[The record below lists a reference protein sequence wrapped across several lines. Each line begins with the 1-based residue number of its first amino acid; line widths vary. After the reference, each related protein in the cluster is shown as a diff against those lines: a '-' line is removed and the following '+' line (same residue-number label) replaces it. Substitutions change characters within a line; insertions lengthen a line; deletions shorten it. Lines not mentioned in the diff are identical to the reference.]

1 MGNNP
6 LEDPDLKAMRASMRP
21 SAGSMRWGRILTTV
35 LVVACLT
42 FAFAFYLPLLRA
54 HETLTKHFSEVQTR
68 VDSANKSASE
78 ARADVKELQEKQQE
92 LEAKLKQAEE
102 AKQPSASMGSGS
114 SSKSALEAKLQ
125 KPLAKEQAA
134 LGTAEGQAVA
144 GISLGYALTKG
155 KLAVSPDGQAAL
167 CGVAST
173 SSKRPIRVLAIA
185 DKKSIPP
192 ALAVKLKSP
201 LDYSGAVAA
210 AVVETLRDKC
220 KVDPTYLSATGF
232 PAEPAAPQ
240 VEGKRLSGARVELW
254 LAN

>member
-1 MGNNP
+1 MGNNR
-6 LEDPDLKAMRASMRP
+6 LDQMDPDLKAMRASG
-21 SAGSMRWGRILTTV
+21 GSMRWGRILTAL

-78 ARADVKELQEKQQE
+78 ARAEVKELQEKQQE
-92 LEAKLKQAEE
+92 LDAKLKQAEA
-102 AKQPSASMGSGS
+102 AKQPSAGASSGS

-134 LGTAEGQAVA
+134 LGSAEGHTVA
-144 GISLGYALTKG
+144 GLSLSYALAKG

-167 CGVAST
+167 CGVAGT
-173 SSKRPIRVLAIA
+173 SSKHPIRVLAIA

-192 ALAVKLKSP
+192 ALLAKLKTP

-232 PAEPAAPQ
+232 PAEPAAPP

>member
-6 LEDPDLKAMRASMRP
+6 LDEMDPDLKAMRGSMRP
-21 SAGSMRWGRILTTV
+21 SAGSMRWGRILTAL

-54 HETLTKHFSEVQTR
+54 HEALTKHFSEVQTR
-68 VDSANKSASE
+68 VDAANKSATE
-78 ARADVKELQEKQQE
+78 ARADAKELREKQQE

-102 AKQPSASMGSGS
+102 AKQPSASAGSPAKG
-114 SSKSALEAKLQ
+114 ALEAKLQ

-134 LGTAEGQAVA
+134 LGSAEGHAVA
-144 GISLGYALTKG
+144 GLSLGYTLAKG

-167 CGVAST
+167 CGVAGT
-173 SSKRPIRVLAIA
+173 SSKHPIRVLAFA

-192 ALAVKLKSP
+192 ALAAKLKTP

-210 AVVETLRDKC
+210 LVVETLRDKC

-232 PAEPAAPQ
+232 PAEPAAPA

-254 LAN
+254 FAN

>member
-6 LEDPDLKAMRASMRP
+6 LEDPDLQAMRASMRP
-21 SAGSMRWGRILTTV
+21 SGGSMRWSRILTAV

-102 AKQPSASMGSGS
+102 AKQPSAGAGS
-114 SSKSALEAKLQ
+114 SSSSKGALEAKLQ
-125 KPLAKEQAA
+125 KPLAKDQAA
-134 LGTAEGQAVA
+134 LGSAEGQAIA
-144 GISLGYALTKG
+144 GLSLGYALTKG

-167 CGVAST
+167 CGVAGT

-192 ALAVKLKSP
+192 ALAAKLKTP

-210 AVVETLRDKC
+210 LVVETLRDKC

>member
-6 LEDPDLKAMRASMRP
+6 LDEMDPDLKAMRGSMRP
-21 SAGSMRWGRILTTV
+21 SGGTMRWGRILTAL

-42 FAFAFYLPLLRA
+42 FGFAFYLPLVRA
-54 HETLTKHFSEVQTR
+54 HEALTKHFSEVQTR
-68 VDSANKSASE
+68 VDSAKKSESE

-102 AKQPSASMGSGS
+102 AKQPSTNAGS

-125 KPLAKEQAA
+125 KPLAKDQAA
-134 LGTAEGQAVA
+134 LGSAEGHAVA
-144 GISLGYALTKG
+144 GVSLGFALTKG

-192 ALAVKLKSP
+192 TLAVRLKTP
-201 LDYSGAVAA
+201 LDYSSAVAA
-210 AVVETLRDKC
+210 LVVETLRDKC

>member
-1 MGNNP
+1 MGKNP
-6 LEDPDLKAMRASMRP
+6 FDEMDRGLQASG
-21 SAGSMRWGRILTTV
+21 GSTRWGRILTAL

-42 FAFAFYLPLLRA
+42 FGFAFYLPLVRA
-54 HETLTKHFSEVQTR
+54 HETLTKHFTEVQTR
-68 VDSANKSASE
+68 VDSANKSATE

-102 AKQPSASMGSGS
+102 AKQPNAGSSS

-134 LGTAEGQAVA
+134 LGSAEGHTIASL
-144 GISLGYALTKG
+144 SLGYALTKG
-155 KLAVSPDGQAAL
+155 KLAISPDGQAAL

-173 SSKRPIRVLAIA
+173 SSKRPLRVLAIA

-192 ALAVKLKSP
+192 ALAAKLKSP

-210 AVVETLRDKC
+210 LVVETLRDKC

-240 VEGKRLSGARVELW
+240 VDGKRLSGARVELW

>member
-6 LEDPDLKAMRASMRP
+6 LEDPDLQAMRASMRP
-21 SAGSMRWGRILTTV
+21 SGGSMRWSRILTAV

-92 LEAKLKQAEE
+92 LEAKLKQAEA
-102 AKQPSASMGSGS
+102 AKQPSASAGS
-114 SSKSALEAKLQ
+114 SSKGALEAKLQ
-125 KPLAKEQAA
+125 KPLAKDQAA
-134 LGTAEGQAVA
+134 LGTAEGQAIA
-144 GISLGYALTKG
+144 GLSLGYALTKG

-192 ALAVKLKSP
+192 ALAVKLKTP

-210 AVVETLRDKC
+210 LVVETLRDKC

-232 PAEPAAPQ
+232 PAEPAALQ

>member
-1 MGNNP
+1 
-6 LEDPDLKAMRASMRP
+6 
-21 SAGSMRWGRILTTV
+21 MRWGRILTAL

-42 FAFAFYLPLLRA
+42 FAFAFYLPLVRA
-54 HETLTKHFSEVQTR
+54 HETLTKQFTEVQTR

-78 ARADVKELQEKQQE
+78 ARAEVKELQENQRE
-92 LEAKLKQAEE
+92 LQTKLKQAEE
-102 AKQPSASMGSGS
+102 AKQPSASAGSSS
-114 SSKSALEAKLQ
+114 SSKSVLEAKLQ
-125 KPLAKEQAA
+125 KPLAKDQAA
-134 LGTAEGQAVA
+134 LGSAEGQTVA
-144 GISLGYALTKG
+144 GLSLGYALTKG
-155 KLAVSPDGQAAL
+155 KLAISPDGQAAL
-167 CGVAST
+167 CGVAGT
-173 SSKRPIRVLAIA
+173 SNKRPLRVLAIA

-192 ALAVKLKSP
+192 ALLAKLKTP

-210 AVVETLRDKC
+210 LVVETLRDKC